1 MNKSPML
8 ELVRRALALGYVER
22 RPDPG
27 DKRAKIIHF
36 TSDGLRMLE
45 HLHTGVTEAER
56 RMGGIIG
63 KGFLAEAKMRLQSY
77 VKGDGA
83 LRTVDDGT
91 RADDANPRE
100 GRVHG
105 SPRRHPEQLSPEQLS
120 PEQIR
125 PGQRGAMR

>member
-8 ELVRRALALGYVER
+8 EVVQRALALGYVER

-45 HLHTGVTEAER
+45 QLHTGVTEAER

-63 KGFLAEAKMRLQSY
+63 EAFLAY
-77 VKGDGA
+77 VRGDGA
-83 LRTVDDGT
+83 LQTVDDGGT
-91 RADDANPRE
+91 RADAVGLGK
-100 GRVHG
+100 GRVRVW
-105 SPRRHPEQLSPEQLS
+105 PQLSPEQLS
-120 PEQIR
+120 PGQLT
-125 PGQRGAMR
+125 PGQRGATR